1 MMNFDPTAK
10 LDLLGQMSADT
21 FMKQYW
27 QRKPLIIRNA
37 MPNFKNPIS
46 FADLKNLAKQA
57 NVESRLVWQ
66 ENEQWNLKHGPFKR
80 VPSSKTPDWTLLVQS
95 VDLHHEAVAE
105 LARQFRFIP
114 DARFDDVMISIASM
128 GGGVGPHFD
137 TYDVFLF
144 QAQGQR
150 KWRISQNTDMSLV
163 PGLPCKILENFNVE
177 EEFVLNPGDMLYL
190 PPHAAHDG
198 ISMSDDCMTMSFGF
212 RTLTLANLARGL
224 LEAAADQV
232 SANAGLD
239 AGIYAEPVLKGIN
252 LSDTYKD
259 KAQKPT
265 KTPAAIPELMIKAA
279 LDSVQKVKFTEALA
293 ARFIGCWLSEPNQ
306 LAEFHMP
313 EDELDWTD
321 FNPEGELVL
330 DLNTRMLYHAKELYI
345 NGEALD
351 IHHALLQEL
360 ANQRRL
366 SVKKALKAPEQVQD
380 RLLEWIDDGWLHYR
394 G

>member
-163 PGLPCKILENFNVE
+163 PGLP
-177 EEFVLNPGDMLYL
+177 
-190 PPHAAHDG
+190 
-198 ISMSDDCMTMSFGF
+198 
-212 RTLTLANLARGL
+212 
-224 LEAAADQV
+224 
-232 SANAGLD
+232 
-239 AGIYAEPVLKGIN
+239 
-252 LSDTYKD
+252 
-259 KAQKPT
+259 
-265 KTPAAIPELMIKAA
+265 
-279 LDSVQKVKFTEALA
+279 
-293 ARFIGCWLSEPNQ
+293 
-306 LAEFHMP
+306 
-313 EDELDWTD
+313 
-321 FNPEGELVL
+321 
-330 DLNTRMLYHAKELYI
+330 
-345 NGEALD
+345 
-351 IHHALLQEL
+351 
-360 ANQRRL
+360 
-366 SVKKALKAPEQVQD
+366 
-380 RLLEWIDDGWLHYR
+380 
-394 G
+394 